1 MEGNNYVSKV
11 TAEVGE
17 FYQDQSCPKINISI
31 IINSDIAQ
39 QAKQQLEVSTGGNVD
54 TEFAIVLGFP
64 CELGHEE
71 AVKSALDTVLSDIN
85 YKGNLFKGPRRD
97 IS

>member
-1 MEGNNYVSKV
+1 M
-11 TAEVGE
+11 
-17 FYQDQSCPKINISI
+17 
-31 IINSDIAQ
+31 
-39 QAKQQLEVSTGGNVD
+39 D